1 MVEGCSVKERISAP
15 KLNVCLGLTNLRKFN
30 LYAEHSTKREIV
42 AKIQDTRV
50 AKLWELLV
58 PYKFGQM

>member
-1 MVEGCSVKERISAP
+1 
-15 KLNVCLGLTNLRKFN
+15 
-30 LYAEHSTKREIV
+30 V

-58 PYKFGQM
+58 PYKFGQMWQVADL